1 MNPQAGDV
9 ASDEVAV
16 PAALPAP
23 DDHTFPGEQRLLEPE
38 ELLAVAEPGAA
49 VAAERPVA
57 GDHAVARDEQTDR
70 VAPDRAAHRPRGAR
84 CADPARDLAVRD
96 CRAPGNAPDPGE
108 HPAIPL
114 RDALEGDGNSFQG
127 AGPPA
132 QVRMDRVLQGAED
145 RARPRRRGRIPD
157 GDEPAPG
164 AGGHRGTE
172 CLAGRAQLQRHDPV
186 RDGAMG
192 TSFLAAEK

>member
-84 CADPARDLAVRD
+84 CADSPGDLAVRGGGAVRNCPD
-96 CRAPGNAPDPGE
+96 ALQHAPIPVADPVQNDRDTERLPGSREMLPHLAFERREVGE
-108 HPAIPL
+108 H
-114 RDALEGDGNSFQG
+114 
-127 AGPPA
+127 
-132 QVRMDRVLQGAED
+132 
-145 RARPRRRGRIPD
+145 
-157 GDEPAPG
+157 
-164 AGGHRGTE
+164 
-172 CLAGRAQLQRHDPV
+172 LA
-186 RDGAMG
+186 
-192 TSFLAAEK
+192 